1 MPSHSGR
8 SPRTPGGAGRGVQS
22 RGSLH
27 QRIAQ
32 LESELTQ
39 SNERRDTLARNYY
52 SLLSAVDMPGVS
64 VDNQWR
70 LTGYWGNFSTLRER
84 VSELAAGQT
93 HLRELLQDGDFEKI
107 ESHFAQ
113 IEALADLP
121 FDRNSEPW
129 VVEYEGP
136 DEKERIGREW
146 LVSRSCDPKHWRL
159 TGHSGRV
166 EIEHSFHQDSEAD
179 CYLMLDRPLNL
190 PDRDLKVIYRI
201 HTGHAHNRMRDF
213 SLVIGGALGKEE
225 MLCDCLGYT
234 VCVASL
240 YNTQA
245 RIQRQATDLLIR
257 NEVLASDRDYEV
269 VVERTGGRIRR
280 WMTDLKTGR
289 KLPLL
294 ETIDSN
300 AIYDR
305 SPYLGFTTFAG
316 QARFYGLRVLTR
328 KSMFRISRFRI
339 PFEVEVGLKGMNGRR
354 FKLRLGQEVHGGLR
368 WTLMFEDVTEQK
380 RSEDKIRFSEEK
392 YRALFEMESDA
403 LFLISNVDGRILEVN
418 PAAVEMYGYSRS
430 ELLRLRNIDL
440 SGEPDQTRAATVGGL
455 TTIPVR
461 WHRRKDGTVFPVE
474 ISARHFT
481 WQGLP
486 VHLAAIRGIEERIRA
501 HKELEE
507 QRRFLRQ
514 VIDMNPSMIYVL
526 DDEGRN
532 ILANETFRDFLGVGP
547 EEITGKYPDEFF
559 LDREDG
565 LKSRQ
570 ADRELI
576 ESSRDKHVQ
585 EQNVRDREGNL
596 HRLYTVKIAERDAG
610 GKVNRIFGV
619 STDITTIRQSE
630 EALRRSEKRFR
641 ELFEHSN
648 DAIFIHDLEG
658 RILDVNRQTCRML
671 GYNRE
676 ELLNRD
682 VITLHPEADKAAGLN
697 HLKAIRT
704 KGSLSFESRLQRS
717 DGSTLEV
724 EVSSKLIDL
733 DSPAIQSVVRD
744 ITERKRAE
752 AAMRDSE
759 RKYRVL
765 FETSSEA
772 LSIIDVE
779 TGRYIEVNRAGQQ
792 LFGYSRKEFIEQIR
806 PQDLNPDPQ
815 QSSDLMKEILSDDQ
829 VHHYELVHRHKNNTL
844 IPVDIY
850 AARFT
855 LDGHKYILA
864 QARDITERKRAEEAL
879 RENERRY
886 RALFDTSSEALC
898 VLDVDSRQFI
908 DANRAALELYGYTR
922 EEFIGLTP
930 YAMSHDKERTNR
942 NFERLLKEG
951 EIHHLEITQYRK
963 DGRSVPVEIFGS
975 LFQLDGRQLAIIQV
989 RDITERKEAE
999 RLLLESEARSRAM
1012 LKAIPDLMFR
1022 LDRQGMFLDCMGR
1035 TEDLIVP
1042 LEQIVGKYA
1051 HEFLPGPVA
1060 EITKEK
1066 IRQVLE
1072 TGGIQKFEY
1081 EIPLP
1086 SGYRSFETRMV
1097 AINSNEV
1104 LALERDITE
1113 RKRAERQLAQ
1123 AHSELDQIFNATN
1136 PIAVIGANRAVLR
1149 VNRSWTELFGQT
1161 LEEIV
1166 GKQCCDLWQGNR
1178 CGTPDCPLEKIGA
1191 GMDRYELEI
1200 AKPMPDGT
1208 KLPCILTV
1216 TPFRDPEGKLLG
1228 IVESFKDISELKL
1241 LEQERLRSDKLESI
1255 GLLAGGIAHDFNNI
1269 LTSILGNASLA
1280 KLMVKPEDSV
1290 VEPLSAIENS
1300 SLRARELT
1308 MQLLTFS
1315 RGGQPVKQIVS
1326 MPDLVREAVKFA
1338 LSGSNVT
1345 YELKFQP
1352 QLWAVEVDPGQ
1363 INQVL
1368 NNLIINADQA
1378 MPEGGTIRISL
1389 DNCRLRNMQVP
1400 GLEAGRYV
1408 RLSLSDSGIGIAP
1421 ELLPRIFD
1429 PYFTTKQK
1437 GSGLGLATVY
1447 SIMKRH
1453 GGLITVESEL
1463 QKGSTFKLW
1472 FPASSQKPLATSEPS
1487 AVQAGRGET
1496 VLVMDDEAA
1505 VRKVLQGMLE
1515 KLGYRVEQATD
1526 GAAAVELFIQRLAQG
1541 KPFDAVIMDLTIPGG
1556 MGGRE
1561 AVQKLLEIDPQV
1573 KAIVSSGYSNEQV
1586 LSDFR
1591 KYGFSGIMTKPYRL
1605 EELKAVMNRVLNET

>member
-64 VDNQWR
+64 VDSQWR

-136 DEKERIGREW
+136 DEKEQIGREW

-179 CYLMLDRPLNL
+179 CYLMLDRALNL

-225 MLCDCLGYT
+225 MLCDSLGYT

-240 YNTQA
+240 YNTQT

-316 QARFYGLRVLTR
+316 QARFYGLRVMTR

-339 PFEVEVGLKGMNGRR
+339 PFEVEVGLKGMSGRR

-547 EEITGKYPDEFF
+547 EEITGKYPDEF
-559 LDREDG
+559 LLNHADGLNARQSDREM
-565 LKSRQ
+565 L
-570 ADRELI
+570 
-576 ESSRDKHVQ
+576 ESSKDKHVQ

-610 GKVNRIFGV
+610 GKVSRIFGV

-682 VITLHPEADKAAGLN
+682 VITLHPEADK
-697 HLKAIRT
+697 T
-704 KGSLSFESRLQRS
+704 
-717 DGSTLEV
+717 
-724 EVSSKLIDL
+724 
-733 DSPAIQSVVRD
+733 
-744 ITERKRAE
+744 
-752 AAMRDSE
+752 
-759 RKYRVL
+759 
-765 FETSSEA
+765 
-772 LSIIDVE
+772 
-779 TGRYIEVNRAGQQ
+779 
-792 LFGYSRKEFIEQIR
+792 
-806 PQDLNPDPQ
+806 
-815 QSSDLMKEILSDDQ
+815 
-829 VHHYELVHRHKNNTL
+829 
-844 IPVDIY
+844 
-850 AARFT
+850 
-855 LDGHKYILA
+855 
-864 QARDITERKRAEEAL
+864 
-879 RENERRY
+879 
-886 RALFDTSSEALC
+886 
-898 VLDVDSRQFI
+898 
-908 DANRAALELYGYTR
+908 
-922 EEFIGLTP
+922 
-930 YAMSHDKERTNR
+930 
-942 NFERLLKEG
+942 
-951 EIHHLEITQYRK
+951 
-963 DGRSVPVEIFGS
+963 
-975 LFQLDGRQLAIIQV
+975 
-989 RDITERKEAE
+989 
-999 RLLLESEARSRAM
+999 
-1012 LKAIPDLMFR
+1012 
-1022 LDRQGMFLDCMGR
+1022 
-1035 TEDLIVP
+1035 
-1042 LEQIVGKYA
+1042 
-1051 HEFLPGPVA
+1051 
-1060 EITKEK
+1060 
-1066 IRQVLE
+1066 
-1072 TGGIQKFEY
+1072 
-1081 EIPLP
+1081 
-1086 SGYRSFETRMV
+1086 
-1097 AINSNEV
+1097 
-1104 LALERDITE
+1104 
-1113 RKRAERQLAQ
+1113 
-1123 AHSELDQIFNATN
+1123 
-1136 PIAVIGANRAVLR
+1136 
-1149 VNRSWTELFGQT
+1149 
-1161 LEEIV
+1161 
-1166 GKQCCDLWQGNR
+1166 
-1178 CGTPDCPLEKIGA
+1178 
-1191 GMDRYELEI
+1191 
-1200 AKPMPDGT
+1200 
-1208 KLPCILTV
+1208 
-1216 TPFRDPEGKLLG
+1216 
-1228 IVESFKDISELKL
+1228 
-1241 LEQERLRSDKLESI
+1241 
-1255 GLLAGGIAHDFNNI
+1255 
-1269 LTSILGNASLA
+1269 
-1280 KLMVKPEDSV
+1280 
-1290 VEPLSAIENS
+1290 
-1300 SLRARELT
+1300 
-1308 MQLLTFS
+1308 
-1315 RGGQPVKQIVS
+1315 
-1326 MPDLVREAVKFA
+1326 
-1338 LSGSNVT
+1338 
-1345 YELKFQP
+1345 
-1352 QLWAVEVDPGQ
+1352 
-1363 INQVL
+1363 
-1368 NNLIINADQA
+1368 AD
-1378 MPEGGTIRISL
+1378 
-1389 DNCRLRNMQVP
+1389 
-1400 GLEAGRYV
+1400 
-1408 RLSLSDSGIGIAP
+1408 
-1421 ELLPRIFD
+1421 
-1429 PYFTTKQK
+1429 
-1437 GSGLGLATVY
+1437 
-1447 SIMKRH
+1447 
-1453 GGLITVESEL
+1453 
-1463 QKGSTFKLW
+1463 
-1472 FPASSQKPLATSEPS
+1472 
-1487 AVQAGRGET
+1487 
-1496 VLVMDDEAA
+1496 
-1505 VRKVLQGMLE
+1505 
-1515 KLGYRVEQATD
+1515 
-1526 GAAAVELFIQRLAQG
+1526 
-1541 KPFDAVIMDLTIPGG
+1541 
-1556 MGGRE
+1556 
-1561 AVQKLLEIDPQV
+1561 
-1573 KAIVSSGYSNEQV
+1573 
-1586 LSDFR
+1586 
-1591 KYGFSGIMTKPYRL
+1591 
-1605 EELKAVMNRVLNET
+1605 